1 MKEPLK
7 LDTIQFNSIQFAKL
21 SVTVCYAPTE
31 DAEDE
36 KKDTFYD
43 ELQAS
48 VGVDNQGKESTMG
61 RQRLG
66 DANDNGDRLITFC
79 QENRLVIGGT
89 IFEHKNIHKVTW
101 CSPDGHTQNQ
111 IDHIIINKRW
121 RGCLQRVRARRGAD
135 VGSDHVLTVAKV
147 KLKLRRVAKKDQ
159 RAPPLDVR
167 KLKDP
172 NVRRTYQTEIKN
184 RFAVLLEQ
192 QEMDLY
198 QFNQTLVEAGK
209 KVLGPRRRKKE
220 EWITTDTWK
229 KIEDRKEKKRKIL
242 STRSARLKAQMKES
256 YRTLDNEVKRST
268 RADKKRYIEK

>member
-1 MKEPLK
+1 M
-7 LDTIQFNSIQFAKL
+7 
-21 SVTVCYAPTE
+21 
-31 DAEDE
+31 
-36 KKDTFYD
+36 
-43 ELQAS
+43 
-48 VGVDNQGKESTMG
+48 
-61 RQRLG
+61 
-66 DANDNGDRLITFC
+66 
-79 QENRLVIGGT
+79 
-89 IFEHKNIHKVTW
+89 
-101 CSPDGHTQNQ
+101 
-111 IDHIIINKRW
+111 
-121 RGCLQRVRARRGAD
+121 RARRGAD
-135 VGSDHVLTVAKV
+135 VGSDHVLTIAKV

-172 NVRRTYQTEIKN
+172 NVRRTYQTEIRN

-220 EWITTDTWK
+220 EWIRTDTWK

-256 YRTLDNEVKRST
+256 CHTLDKEVKRST
-268 RADKKRYIEK
+268 RADKKRSSKK